1 MLTANKERVK
11 LSGPRCHVSI
21 DTSPSPLPIE
31 VTVTAK
37 LPEGIGKIFV
47 ENALAQQAKSPEFID
62 EYNEPSAIIGK
73 TTFEHSD
80 PTAVYTFGVDTRD
93 LVFHRHQGH
102 RIITGITGG
111 KGCLLKFS
119 LCSPQEAEAHPK
131 NFLDSL
137 YIVKIPGDRQF
148 VLRFSGT
155 VYHQFCPADS
165 SEKGFFAVSTHTNE
179 AWGLTG
185 EVLKTVLANKGTIAL
200 LTEPAPDEALK
211 MAADPESLKQA
222 VWIDLDID

>member
-1 MLTANKERVK
+1 MLSVDCQRIK
-11 LSGPRCHVSI
+11 LSGPRSSVRI

-31 VTVTAK
+31 VIVTAK
-37 LPEGIGKIFV
+37 LPPGAGKWFV
-47 ENALAQQAKSPEFID
+47 DNALAQQEKHPEYID
-62 EYNEPSAIIGK
+62 EYNEPSALIGR

-80 PTAVYTFGVDTRD
+80 PTAVYTFGVDKRD

-119 LCSPQEAEAHPK
+119 LCTPEDARENPRK
-131 NFLDSL
+131 FLENL
-137 YIVKIPGDRQF
+137 YIVTIPGDRQF

-155 VYHQFCPADS
+155 VYHQFCPAD
-165 SEKGFFAVSTHTNE
+165 KGENAFFAVSTHTNE

-185 EVLKTVLANKGTIAL
+185 EVLQTVLANNGTIAL
-200 LTEPAPDEALK
+200 LTEPAPPEALEL
-211 MAADPESLKQA
+211 AADQESLKQA
-222 VWIDLDID
+222 VYIDLDIE